1 MSYFSANNAF
11 ASLTS
16 SLLGLWCFRFF
27 RSSSSFSSNSV
38 PLSTCTAAGPL
49 SAMLNSPSASASD
62 STVPGESSGIS
73 DEVDVDGAVATAVD
87 GNADVTSSVLY
98 LELLDMVA
106 GDADAMGVAAALG
119 GVAALC
125 GTAMGAGTRLL
136 DGFDV
141 VVEARLGL
149 RGDVAS
155 TG

>member
-1 MSYFSANNAF
+1 
-11 ASLTS
+11 
-16 SLLGLWCFRFF
+16 
-27 RSSSSFSSNSV
+27 
-38 PLSTCTAAGPL
+38 
-49 SAMLNSPSASASD
+49 MLNSPSASASD